1 MLICRVF
8 DWYFIGFSL
17 KVFVKKKKENIS
29 AVSKIIML
37 YLFLFY
43 LFPYLNNGY
52 NPINFSRF
60 FFFKISPCIF
70 FYRFTKKKFL
80 CIVTLLFLKFLI
92 SYYPIIVILYS
103 ITELGLC
110 GICGIKI
117 IEL

>member
-1 MLICRVF
+1 MIQSIFHV
-8 DWYFIGFSL
+8 
-17 KVFVKKKKENIS
+17 
-29 AVSKIIML
+29 
-37 YLFLFY
+37 
-43 LFPYLNNGY
+43 
-52 NPINFSRF
+52 F

-110 GICGIKI
+110 GFCGICGIYGIKI
-117 IEL
+117 IVVYHPIIVILYSIRI